1 MKYIDEF
8 RNQEVAKSI
17 IKNIHQ
23 EAGEGRITF
32 MEVCG
37 THTMSIARFGIR
49 DVLPKNIRLISGPG
63 CPVCVTSNRFIDYA
77 VALSRREGTII
88 TTFGDMM
95 KVPGSSSNL
104 EREHIRG
111 NDIRIVGSTLEALH
125 IARENQDK
133 NVIFLGVGFET
144 TVPTVAA
151 SLLQAKSENLKNY
164 SVLSAHKTMPEA
176 MKALGKGEVAIDIF
190 ICPGHV
196 STVIGTK
203 FYYSLVEE
211 YGIGCVVSGFESLD
225 ILQSI
230 LMGIRQV
237 VHKDPRVDNQY
248 TRAVKPEGN
257 PRAREII
264 YEVFEPSEA
273 EWRGL
278 GVIPNSG
285 LAIKEEYSP
294 WNTEKKFEV
303 EVEATVEPKGCICGL
318 ILQGR
323 KIPSQCTHFGKNC
336 IPDNPLGP
344 CMVSSEGTCAAYFK
358 YKVQVEKS

>member
-8 RNQEVAKSI
+8 RNKEAARTIINSIRQESGDK
-17 IKNIHQ
+17 Q
-23 EAGEGRITF
+23 ITF

-49 DVLPKNIRLISGPG
+49 DVLPEYIRLISGPG
-63 CPVCVTSNRFIDYA
+63 CPVCVTPNRYIDYA
-77 VALSRREGTII
+77 VALSRREDII
-88 TTFGDMM
+88 VATFGDMM

-104 EREHIRG
+104 EKEHIKG
-111 NDIRIVGSTLEALH
+111 NDIRVVGSTLEALH
-125 IARENQDK
+125 VAKENAEK

-151 SLLQAKSENLKNY
+151 SLMQAKSENLPNY
-164 SVLSAHKTMPEA
+164 FVLSAHKTMPEA
-176 MKALGKGEVAIDIF
+176 MKSLSKGDVNIDIF

-196 STVIGTK
+196 STVIGTE
-203 FYYSLVEE
+203 FYYPLVED

-230 LMGIRQV
+230 LMGIKQV
-237 VHKDPRVDNQY
+237 VNKNLKVENQY

-264 YEVFEPSEA
+264 YEVFEPSHA

-285 LAIKEEYSP
+285 LEIRDDYSS
-294 WNTEKKFEV
+294 WNAEKQFEV
-303 EVEATVEPKGCICGL
+303 NVEATKEAEGCICGQ
-318 ILQGR
+318 ILQGK
-323 KIPSQCTHFGKNC
+323 KIPTQCKNFGRNC
-336 IPDNPLGP
+336 VPDNPIGP

-358 YKVQVEKS
+358 YKVDY

>member
-8 RNQEVAKSI
+8 RNKEAA
-17 IKNIHQ
+17 KNIINSINKETGDKQ
-23 EAGEGRITF
+23 ITF

-49 DVLPKNIRLISGPG
+49 EVLPDNIRLISGPG
-63 CPVCVTSNRFIDYA
+63 CPVCVTPNHYIDHA
-77 VALSRREGTII
+77 VALSRREEVII

-104 EREHIRG
+104 EKEHIKG

-125 IARENQDK
+125 IAQENSEK
-133 NVIFLGVGFET
+133 KVIFLGVGFET

-151 SLLQAKSENLKNY
+151 SLMQAKSEHITNY
-164 SVLSAHKTMPEA
+164 SVLCAHKTMPEA
-176 MKALGKGEVAIDIF
+176 MKALSTGDVNIDIF

-196 STVIGTK
+196 STVIGTQ
-203 FYYSLVEE
+203 FYYPLVED

-230 LMGIRQV
+230 LMGIKQV
-237 VHKDPRVDNQY
+237 VQNDLKVENQY

-257 PRAREII
+257 PQARSII
-264 YEVFEPSEA
+264 YEVFEPTRA

-278 GVIPNSG
+278 GAIPNSG
-285 LAIKEEYSP
+285 LAIKKDYLGWNAEEQ
-294 WNTEKKFEV
+294 FQV
-303 EVEATVEPKGCICGL
+303 EVEPTKEPKGCICGQ
-318 ILQGR
+318 ILQGK
-323 KIPSQCTHFGKNC
+323 KIPPQCNHFGKSC
-336 IPDNPLGP
+336 VPDNPIGP
-344 CMVSSEGTCAAYFK
+344 CMVSTEGTCAAYFK
-358 YKVQVEKS
+358 YKV